1 MPRLDARFPGFEGIE
16 GAPGLPPPVD
26 ARSWVAIAVGNTL
39 RIDEGAESRKTSV
52 SRILLTRMDL
62 NCLRSCIG
70 AI

>member
-39 RIDEGAESRKTSV
+39 RIDGVLSPRDKRFLDHAYKDGSELPAKLYRG
-52 SRILLTRMDL
+52 I
-62 NCLRSCIG
+62 
-70 AI
+70 